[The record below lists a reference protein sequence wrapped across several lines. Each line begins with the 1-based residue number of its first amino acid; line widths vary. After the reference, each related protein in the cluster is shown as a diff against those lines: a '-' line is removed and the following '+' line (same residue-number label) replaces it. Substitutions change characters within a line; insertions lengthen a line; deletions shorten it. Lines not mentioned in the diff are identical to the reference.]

1 MPKKSWVILRTV
13 KLDGILPD
21 AVCHGDAL
29 VFAAVPICVRAVHV
43 EGAALVTHVL
53 VVARREM
60 GPVVAP
66 EAFCVDACP
75 NKMHTIIEIGK
86 AHSNQ
91 KAIWFIFCPFEIFSA
106 IIV

>member
-1 MPKKSWVILRTV
+1 MTSCWVKMPKKSWVILRTV

-43 EGAALVTHVL
+43 EGAALVAHVL

-60 GPVVAP
+60 GPVVTP
-66 EAFCVDACP
+66 EAFRLDACS
-75 NKMHTIIEIGK
+75 NKMHSMI
-86 AHSNQ
+86 Q
-91 KAIWFIFCPFEIFSA
+91 
-106 IIV
+106 